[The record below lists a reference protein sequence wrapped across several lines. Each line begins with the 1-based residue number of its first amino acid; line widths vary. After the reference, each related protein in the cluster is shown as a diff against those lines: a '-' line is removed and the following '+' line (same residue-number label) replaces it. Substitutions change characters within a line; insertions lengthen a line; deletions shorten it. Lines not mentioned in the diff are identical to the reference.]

1 MNPLDIPVFAMLKS
15 RLGYLSQRERVI
27 SQNVANSDTPAYK
40 AKDLRAF
47 TFDAALGSSGLR
59 PGVSTTHTSA
69 MHLSPP
75 KRQISAQ
82 QRELRPYDAPD
93 SDTTLDGNAVS
104 LEDQMLKMADAKM
117 NYDAAI
123 GFYQRSLGMLRMAA
137 QKPR

>member
-1 MNPLDIPVFAMLKS
+1 MLKS
-15 RLGYLSQRERVI
+15 RLGYLGQRERVI
-27 SQNVANSDTPAYK
+27 AENVANSDTPGFK
-40 AKDLRAF
+40 PKDLRGF
-47 TFDAALGSSGLR
+47 TFEAALGPNGMR
-59 PGVSTTHTSA
+59 PAVSTTHTSA

-82 QRELRPYDAPD
+82 QRELRPQEAPD
-93 SDTTLDGNAVS
+93 SDITLDGNAVS

-123 GFYQRSLGMLRMAA
+123 GFYQKSLGLLRMAA